1 MLHSMRE
8 TIGMNKRAIGIWWR
22 ESPGMLVELIFYVIT
37 GAVLP
42 YAGIYFSAQII
53 TELAGAKNPVV
64 LRNLVLL
71 LLGIESLL
79 GLIYHYFKN
88 RYTVERNRM
97 LEKLRYIL
105 SEKMLSLDFE
115 KVDDA
120 VIQDKVLQIEQINR
134 WSRFGLCMVVFTL
147 ERMLQAIAG
156 IAGALMLTVSFFQ
169 AKAVKSAFLW
179 MNSPLFAIVFLAG
192 ILGFTTLASRIVE
205 RAQNMIAELSE
216 RATFGNRVWSFMAGM
231 AGERER
237 EQDIRVYEQ
246 IPAAMGLYE
255 KNKVWGIGT
264 EMDRLEKGK
273 VGVLAAAANMT
284 ERLCS
289 GLVYLLVCLK
299 AYGGAF
305 GIGAVTR
312 YIGAVTA
319 LSHNLEEFL
328 GAIGEVNTNREF
340 LKKTFDFLD
349 TPNDMYQGSLTV
361 EKRNDCQYE
370 VEFKDVSF
378 CYPGTDRKVLDHVNL
393 KFRIGEKLAIVGE
406 NGSGKSTFIKLL
418 CRLYDPTEGEI
429 LLNGINIKKYKYKE
443 YMSVFSVVF
452 QDFKLFAL
460 PLGQNVAASTEYDAD
475 KVQECLKLAGFD
487 VHSDRMKKGLD
498 TWLYKDCDA
507 DGVNISGGE
516 EQKIALA
523 RALYQNAAFLILD
536 EPTAAL
542 DPIAEAEVY
551 SSFNEIVGDRTAV
564 YISHRL
570 SSCRFCDEIVV
581 FDRGRIVQQ
590 GTHEE
595 LVEQTNCK
603 YYELWSAQAKYY
615 A

>member
-305 GIGAVTR
+305 GIGAVTQ

-452 QDFKLFAL
+452 QDFKIFSFRF
-460 PLGQNVAASTEYDAD
+460 GENIAAGEKVDEERAMDAIRRVD
-475 KVQECLKLAGFD
+475 LMRLYNKMPD
-487 VHSDRMKKGLD
+487 GLNTILNRD
-498 TWLYKDCDA
+498 FSET
-507 DGVNISGGE
+507 GMEISGGE
-516 EQKIALA
+516 AQKTAMS
-523 RALYQNAAFLILD
+523 RAIYKDAPFVILD

-542 DPIAEAEVY
+542 DPIAESEIY
-551 SSFNEIVGDRTAV
+551 SDFHRIVQDKTALF
-564 YISHRL
+564 ISHRL
-570 SSCRFCDEIVV
+570 SACRFSKDIIVFCD
-581 FDRGRIVQQ
+581 GRIVQQ
-590 GTHEE
+590 GNHEM
-595 LVEQTNCK
+595 LIGKDGLYRQMWN
-603 YYELWSAQAKYY
+603 AQAQYY
-615 A
+615 K

>member
-1 MLHSMRE
+1 MLRSMRE
-8 TIGMNKRAIGIWWR
+8 TIRLNKRAIGIWWR
-22 ESPGMLVELIFYVIT
+22 ESPGMLVSLFFYVLT
-37 GAVLP
+37 GALLP
-42 YAGIYFSAQII
+42 YAGIYFSARII
-53 TELAGAKNPVV
+53 TELSGAKDPVI
-64 LRNLVLL
+64 LRNLVVL
-71 LLGIESLL
+71 LLGMESVAGLL
-79 GLIYHYFKN
+79 YHYFKN
-88 RYTVERNRM
+88 CYTVERNDM
-97 LEKLRYIL
+97 TANLTQIL
-105 SEKMLSLDFE
+105 SEKMLSLDFA
-115 KVDDA
+115 KVDGSI
-120 VIQDKVLQIEQINR
+120 VQDQVLQIEQINR
-134 WSRFGLCMVVFTL
+134 WSRLGLCMVVFTM

-156 IAGALMLTVSFFQ
+156 IAGALMLTVSFFR
-169 AKAVKSAFLW
+169 AKAVKEAFLW
-179 MNSPLFAIVFLAG
+179 MNSPLFTIVFLAG
-192 ILGFTTLASRIVE
+192 ILGFTALASWVE
-205 RAQNMIAELSE
+205 ERVQNMAAELSE
-216 RATFGNRVWSFMAGM
+216 RATFGNRLWSFMARM

-246 IPAAMGLYE
+246 IPAVMGFYE

-264 EMDRLEKGK
+264 GMDRLEKGK
-273 VGVLAAAANMT
+273 GGILSAVAKMT

-305 GIGAVTR
+305 GIGAVTQ
-312 YIGAVTA
+312 YISAVTA
-319 LSHNLEEFL
+319 LSHNLEELL
-328 GAIGEVNTNREF
+328 GALGEVHTNREF
-340 LKKTFDFLD
+340 LKKTLDFLD

-370 VEFKDVSF
+370 VEFRDVSF

-429 LLNGINIKKYKYKE
+429 LLNGINIKKYNYKE

-460 PLGQNVAASTEYDAD
+460 PLGQNVAASTEYDSE
-475 KVQECLKLAGFD
+475 KVQECLSKAGFD
-487 VHSDRMKKGLD
+487 ARSARMEKGLD

-507 DGVNISGGE
+507 DGVSISGGE

-523 RALYQNAAFLILD
+523 RALHQNAAFLILD

>member
-1 MLHSMRE
+1 MERVAGNVSGADFLRDYRCSASLCRDLFFGTDHY
-8 TIGMNKRAIGIWWR
+8 G
-22 ESPGMLVELIFYVIT
+22 T
-37 GAVLP
+37 GR
-42 YAGIYFSAQII
+42 S
-53 TELAGAKNPVV
+53 ENPVV

-147 ERMLQAIAG
+147 ERMPQAIAG
-156 IAGALMLTVSFFQ
+156 IAGALMLTVSFFSG
-169 AKAVKSAFLW
+169 KSGEKRV
-179 MNSPLFAIVFLAG
+179 SVDEQPSFAIVFLAG

-246 IPAAMGLYE
+246 IPVAMGLYE

-305 GIGAVTR
+305 GIGAVTQ

-378 CYPGTDRKVLDHVNL
+378 CYRAQT
-393 KFRIGEKLAIVGE
+393 EK
-406 NGSGKSTFIKLL
+406 
-418 CRLYDPTEGEI
+418 C
-429 LLNGINIKKYKYKE
+429 
-443 YMSVFSVVF
+443 
-452 QDFKLFAL
+452 
-460 PLGQNVAASTEYDAD
+460 
-475 KVQECLKLAGFD
+475 
-487 VHSDRMKKGLD
+487 
-498 TWLYKDCDA
+498 
-507 DGVNISGGE
+507 
-516 EQKIALA
+516 
-523 RALYQNAAFLILD
+523 
-536 EPTAAL
+536 
-542 DPIAEAEVY
+542 
-551 SSFNEIVGDRTAV
+551 
-564 YISHRL
+564 
-570 SSCRFCDEIVV
+570 
-581 FDRGRIVQQ
+581 
-590 GTHEE
+590 
-595 LVEQTNCK
+595 
-603 YYELWSAQAKYY
+603 
-615 A
+615 

>member
-1 MLHSMRE
+1 MLRSMRE
-8 TIGMNKRAIGIWWR
+8 TIRLNKRAIGIWWR
-22 ESPGMLVELIFYVIT
+22 ESPGMLVSLFFYVVT
-37 GAVLP
+37 GVLLP
-42 YAGIYFSAQII
+42 YAGIYFSARII
-53 TELAGAKNPVV
+53 TELSGAKDPVV

-305 GIGAVTR
+305 GIGAVTQ

>member
-1 MLHSMRE
+1 MPL
-8 TIGMNKRAIGIWWR
+8 
-22 ESPGMLVELIFYVIT
+22 
-37 GAVLP
+37 
-42 YAGIYFSAQII
+42 YFSAQII

-120 VIQDKVLQIEQINR
+120 VIQDKELQIEQINR

-246 IPAAMGLYE
+246 IPAAMELYK

-305 GIGAVTR
+305 GIGAVTQ
-312 YIGAVTA
+312 YISAVTA

-328 GAIGEVNTNREF
+328 GAIGEVNTNWEF

-460 PLGQNVAASTEYDAD
+460 PLVQNVAASTEYDAD

-570 SSCRFCDEIVV
+570 SSCRCCDESVV
-581 FDRGRIVQQ
+581 FDRGRSVQQ

>member
-1 MLHSMRE
+1 MR
-8 TIGMNKRAIGIWWR
+8 W
-22 ESPGMLVELIFYVIT
+22 
-37 GAVLP
+37 
-42 YAGIYFSAQII
+42 II
-53 TELAGAKNPVV
+53 

-246 IPAAMGLYE
+246 IPAAMELYK

-305 GIGAVTR
+305 GIGAVTQ
-312 YIGAVTA
+312 YISAVTA

-328 GAIGEVNTNREF
+328 GAIGEVNTNWEF

-581 FDRGRIVQQ
+581 FDQGRIVQQ

>member
-1 MLHSMRE
+1 MERVAGNVS
-8 TIGMNKRAIGIWWR
+8 
-22 ESPGMLVELIFYVIT
+22 
-37 GAVLP
+37 GADFLRD
-42 YAGIYFSAQII
+42 YRCSASLCRDLFFG
-53 TELAGAKNPVV
+53 TAGAKNPVV

-305 GIGAVTR
+305 GIGAVTQ

>member
-22 ESPGMLVELIFYVIT
+22 ESPGMLVALIFDVNT
-37 GAVLP
+37 GAELP
-42 YAGIYFSAQII
+42 YAGIYLSAQII

-88 RYTVERNRM
+88 RYTVERNRI

-305 GIGAVTR
+305 GIGAVTQ
-312 YIGAVTA
+312 YISAVTA

>member
-1 MLHSMRE
+1 MLHSMCE
-8 TIGMNKRAIGIWWR
+8 TIGLNKRAIGIWWR
-22 ESPGMLVELIFYVIT
+22 ESPGMLVSLFFYVVT
-37 GAVLP
+37 GALLP
-42 YAGIYFSAQII
+42 YAGIYFSARII
-53 TELAGAKNPVV
+53 TELSGAKDPVI

-71 LLGIESLL
+71 LLGIESVAGLL
-79 GLIYHYFKN
+79 YHYFKN
-88 RYTVERNRM
+88 RYTVERNDM
-97 LEKLRYIL
+97 TANLTQIL
-105 SEKMLSLDFE
+105 SEKMLSLDFA
-115 KVDDA
+115 KVDDS

-134 WSRFGLCMVVFTL
+134 WNRLGLCMVVFTL
-147 ERMLQAIAG
+147 E
-156 IAGALMLTVSFFQ
+156 
-169 AKAVKSAFLW
+169 AFLW
-179 MNSPLFAIVFLAG
+179 MNSPLFMIVFLAG

-205 RAQNMIAELSE
+205 RVQNMVAELSE
-216 RATFGNRVWSFMAGM
+216 RATFGNRLWCFMAGM

-246 IPAAMGLYE
+246 IPAVMGLYE

-264 EMDRLEKGK
+264 GMDRLEKGK
-273 VGVLAAAANMT
+273 GGILSAVAKMT

-305 GIGAVTR
+305 GIGAVTQ
-312 YIGAVTA
+312 YISAVTA
-319 LSHNLEEFL
+319 LSHNLEELL
-328 GAIGEVNTNREF
+328 GALGEVHTNREF
-340 LKKTFDFLD
+340 LKKTLDFLD

-370 VEFKDVSF
+370 VEFRDVSF

-406 NGSGKSTFIKLL
+406 NGSGKSTVIKLL

-429 LLNGINIKKYKYKE
+429 LLNGINIKKYNYKE

-460 PLGQNVAASTEYDAD
+460 PLGQNVAASTEYDSE
-475 KVQECLKLAGFD
+475 KVQECLSKAGFD
-487 VHSDRMKKGLD
+487 ARSARMEKGLD

-507 DGVNISGGE
+507 DGVSISGGE

-551 SSFNEIVGDRTAV
+551 SSFNEIIGDRTAV

>member
-1 MLHSMRE
+1 MERVAGNVS
-8 TIGMNKRAIGIWWR
+8 
-22 ESPGMLVELIFYVIT
+22 
-37 GAVLP
+37 GADFLRDYRCVLP

-305 GIGAVTR
+305 GIGAVTQ

-603 YYELWSAQAKYY
+603 YYEIWSAQAKYY

>member
-37 GAVLP
+37 GTVLP

-305 GIGAVTR
+305 GIGAVTQ